1 MNDRVRLE
9 QVRALRD
16 RLERL
21 PASPQ
26 RDRVLEDVR
35 RRAVDIESGMPT
47 APMRPLESEDDV
59 RLPEPPSA
67 TSISPAEVPDPSRT
81 RPKRRATPATTRPA
95 RVWTEFTRD
104 RTNAAEARATIPTA
118 TPLQAGVRLCLDD
131 DPTVSHELEGRRP
144 AAQWTRGL
152 RG

>member
-26 RDRVLEDVR
+26 RDRVLDDVR

-47 APMRPLESEDDV
+47 APMRPLESEDEV
-59 RLPEPPSA
+59 RLPEPAGA
-67 TSISPAEVPDPSRT
+67 TSASDPSRI
-81 RPKRRATPATTRPA
+81 RPVRHATPTTPHPA
-95 RVWTEFTRD
+95 RVRTDFTRG
-104 RTNAAEARATIPTA
+104 RTSTGGARAARPTA

-131 DPTVSHELEGRRP
+131 DVAVSCELDGRRP
-144 AAQWTRGL
+144 AAHWTRGL

>member
-16 RLERL
+16 RLQRL

-35 RRAVDIESGMPT
+35 RRVVDIESGMPT
-47 APMRPLESEDDV
+47 APMRPLESEDEV
-59 RLPEPPSA
+59 RSPEPRSA
-67 TSISPAEVPDPSRT
+67 TSAV
-81 RPKRRATPATTRPA
+81 RRGTPTTAHPA
-95 RVWTEFTRD
+95 RVRTDFTWG
-104 RTNAAEARATIPTA
+104 RTSAAGARATRPTA

-131 DPTVSHELEGRRP
+131 DVAVSCELDGRR
-144 AAQWTRGL
+144 AAAPWTLGL

>member
-35 RRAVDIESGMPT
+35 RRAVDIENGMPT
-47 APMRPLESEDDV
+47 APMRPLDSEDVV
-59 RLPEPPSA
+59 RLPEPP
-67 TSISPAEVPDPSRT
+67 
-81 RPKRRATPATTRPA
+81 RPKPRARPTRTHQARVAADFRWSGTSVAPTPAA
-95 RVWTEFTRD
+95 S
-104 RTNAAEARATIPTA
+104 
-118 TPLQAGVRLCLDD
+118 LQEGVRLCLDD
-131 DPTVSHELEGRRP
+131 DVAVSPELDGRRP
-144 AAQWTRGL
+144 AAQWARGL